1 MHSARECRD
10 KADALATLALM
21 FPEKSDAYR
30 DAEQRWRE
38 LEAKT
43 IDEEMR
49 ASPRQH
55 SATGAPAQSDP

>member
-1 MHSARECRD
+1 
-10 KADALATLALM
+10 M
-21 FPEKSDAYR
+21 FPEKADAYR

-49 ASPRQH
+49 AFPKQH
-55 SATGAPAQSDP
+55 SAKSATGAPAQSDP

>member
-21 FPEKSDAYR
+21 FPEKAEAYR

-43 IDEEMR
+43 IDKEMR
-49 ASPRQH
+49 ASPRP
-55 SATGAPAQSDP
+55 SKAQLG